1 MLMLDRCYV
10 CTTPYQIIAAI
21 AISCNERK
29 HSDLLIVPQFLAAD
43 EYADRIRGFDL
54 FSSVT
59 VVDTSGIEAYKKR
72 ANKLTY
78 GFGIVK
84 NYIFLNS
91 LVHQIIG
98 EKNYKEIYISSQAN
112 IGRLISLYYRKR
124 GAEIV
129 FFDDGEGSY
138 DDNKIYEAQGIDR
151 MIRAALFGKEAIRLG
166 NRRQLYCPG
175 LYRKTFGDKD
185 EVTPIPN
192 WLYNKEL
199 LGIMNKISG
208 YSDEAKIREKFIL
221 LDTIPNESF
230 DEEGQKKY
238 EALFEICAEALT
250 DKLLVKKHP
259 RDNREYKK
267 NCAIYKYPAIPFE
280 IICANSDIN
289 SKVLISAGSSAVLM
303 PKILFDSE
311 PVVILLHHIT
321 GNRLGDADKRE
332 KMINHVKELY
342 KDKSKFIVPE
352 TIDEFKEIIKKLN
365 N

>member
-1 MLMLDRCYV
+1 MPDRCYV

-21 AISCNERK
+21 AISYNERM
-29 HSDLLIVPQFLAAD
+29 HSDLLIIPQFFAAD
-43 EYADRIRGFDL
+43 EYADRIRKYDL
-54 FSSVT
+54 FSSVA
-59 VVDTSGIEAYKKR
+59 VVDTSEIEAYKKR
-72 ANKLTY
+72 TNKLTY
-78 GFGIVK
+78 GFGIVR

-91 LVHQIIG
+91 LVYQMTG
-98 EKNYKEIYISSQAN
+98 GRNYKEIYISSQAN

-124 GAEIV
+124 GAKII

-151 MIRAALFGKEAIRLG
+151 RIRAVLFGKEAIRLG
-166 NRRQLYCPG
+166 SRRQLYCPE

-192 WLYNKEL
+192 WSNDNEL
-199 LGIMNKISG
+199 LGVMNKISG
-208 YSDEAKIREKFIL
+208 YSDEAKIREKFVL
-221 LDTIPNESF
+221 LDTIPSESF
-230 DEEGQKKY
+230 DEEGQNKY
-238 EALFEICAEALT
+238 EALFGICTELLK
-250 DKLLVKKHP
+250 DKLLIKKHP
-259 RDNREYKK
+259 RDSQEYDKT
-267 NCAIYKYPAIPFE
+267 CAVYKYPAIPFE

-321 GNRLGDADKRE
+321 GNKLGDDVKRQ
-332 KMINHVKELY
+332 KMITYVRELY

-352 TIDEFKEIIKKLN
+352 TIDEFRETIENLKN
-365 N
+365 